1 MDNRPG
7 MRDLSRPSP
16 LLAEAL
22 QLFSKGAYPQAISLL
37 QKAVGASPLQPEP
50 RLQLAKACLDWVQI
64 QAGVPLTEVEPG
76 KLDAAAQHYLQLAQS
91 QMESLAKIHPAMPH
105 VQNLLAMVHLVYGRP
120 EEALRCL
127 KKAQLKSPQDP
138 DVLYNMGYALMAMER
153 HAEASAQFARL
164 TALHPQHG
172 MGWQMLGQ
180 ARLLSGNPEGA
191 MTAYERAI
199 RLLPN
204 LHQPFGGL
212 ANALLD
218 LGRHDDAMNVLRE
231 GLKTHPDVRDLNF
244 SLADLALSVG
254 DWTTGWRYYPCR
266 KAAGTMVPPFP
277 EGHVFPL
284 RPDTPLRVHYDQGLG
299 DELFFLRF
307 AQKLASQG
315 VKIRYVTHPKLFP
328 LLQGRADIAELKRA
342 EPGEIEPHDVL
353 VGELPFVAGMSS
365 MSDIPPPLA
374 LPVDAGKAGAL
385 REQLEAFGPP
395 PYLGVTWQGGV
406 PKERGSKGN
415 GRALHKEVTPA
426 LLGELARD
434 WPGTVIVLQ
443 RLPKAEDV
451 AGFSGALARPFLDWS
466 RLNDELSDVLAGLSL
481 LDEYVGVSNTN
492 MHLLAG
498 IGKTARVLAPYPA
511 EWRWMAA
518 GKESPWFPGFK
529 IYRQSLDKV
538 WRSALAELATDLKE
552 KYSPMEGRQ

>member
-1 MDNRPG
+1 
-7 MRDLSRPSP
+7 MRDLLRQSP

-22 QLFSKGAYPQAISLL
+22 QLFSRGAYPQAIGLL
-37 QKAVGASPLQPEP
+37 QKAVAASPSQPEP

-64 QAGVPLTEVEPG
+64 QAGIPLTEVEPG
-76 KLDAAAQHYLQLAQS
+76 KLDAAALHYLQLAQS
-91 QMESLAKIHPAMPH
+91 QMDVLAKSHPSMPH
-105 VQNLLAMVHLVYGRP
+105 VQNLLAMLHLVYSRP

-127 KKAQLKSPQDP
+127 KKAQIKSPRDP

-180 ARLLSGNPEGA
+180 ARLLCGSPESA
-191 MTAYERAI
+191 ADAYERAK

-218 LGRHDDAMNVLRE
+218 MGRHGEAMDVLRE
-231 GLKTHPDVRDLNF
+231 GLKAHPAERDLNF

-266 KAAGTMVPPFP
+266 KAEGPVIPPFP
-277 EGHVFPL
+277 EGYVFPL
-284 RPDTPLRVHYDQGLG
+284 RQGEPLRVHYDQGLG

-307 AQKLASQG
+307 ARKLESQG
-315 VKIRYVTHPKLFP
+315 IKIHYVTHPKLFP
-328 LLQGRADIAELKRA
+328 LLQGRTDIAELKRA

-353 VGELPFVAGMSS
+353 VGDLPFVAGMSS
-365 MSDIPPPLA
+365 TPDIPPPLA
-374 LPVDAGKAGAL
+374 LSVDAGKAELL
-385 REQLEAFGPP
+385 REELEAFGPA

-406 PKERGSKGN
+406 PKARVAKGN
-415 GRALHKEVTPA
+415 WRGLHKEISPA
-426 LLGELARD
+426 SLGNLARD
-434 WPGTVIVLQ
+434 WPGTVVVLQ
-443 RLPKAEDV
+443 RLPKAEDMET
-451 AGFSGALARPFLDWS
+451 FSGALARPFLDWS
-466 RLNDELSDVLAGLSL
+466 RLNDDLSDALAGLSL

-511 EWRWMAA
+511 EWRWMAE
-518 GKESPWFPGFK
+518 GEESPWFPGFK
-529 IYRQSLDKV
+529 VYRQSLDND
-538 WRSALAELATDLKE
+538 WSGALSKLAKDLKE
-552 KYSPMEGRQ
+552 KYSPLEGRQ